1 MPSCLIPQ
9 NQIQLYNIYY
19 YLHQKLN
26 HHQGGYMEEQPL
38 ILTIKIYDKE
48 TKAKIQKLRKKCINL
63 TELFQYLIKAIV
75 L

>member
-1 MPSCLIPQ
+1 MPSCLILK

-26 HHQGGYMEEQPL
+26 HQGGYMEEPL

-63 TELFQYLIKAIV
+63 TELFQSLIKAIV